1 MIDPKDAPRFSDP
14 FDRASFFTFQ
24 MNSLN
29 EKLDGIDKKLD
40 KFGEVMNAHDQRMTA
55 LERDRI
61 LYLVLAIIAIFFSL
75 LALGTVIYKQ

>member
-1 MIDPKDAPRFSDP
+1 
-14 FDRASFFTFQ
+14 